1 MPGLQVCCML
11 GNVAFWS
18 SSERFFLLQKIF
30 QQTTLAGKVIKVFD
44 VTFIQ

>member
-18 SSERFFLLQKIF
+18 SSERFFSSSKNTPADDASRQS
-30 QQTTLAGKVIKVFD
+30 D
-44 VTFIQ
+44 